1 MLSLI
6 AIVVLALSGQSQTA
20 RPGAQTDAM
29 FALQVAL
36 DRAGFSCGAID
47 GRAGKNTDRA
57 LEAFRKQRGQDPE
70 PVAEPTTRYHI
81 AEDDVAGPFQQT
93 IPADLVEQSK
103 LPALAYTSAA
113 EALAERFHTTSEVL
127 RKLNPTAKFTAG
139 ETILVPNVEPF
150 VLPTDADQA
159 AARAEAKAIMEA
171 SKPKPT
177 GTAGR
182 TSASQQ
188 PQTTASVVQKEPV
201 VVTVSKSSS
210 SLTVARPDGS
220 IVLFAPVTTG
230 SEHDPLPTGQWKV
243 NAVQF
248 NPAFRYNP
256 DLFWDAD
263 PSHSKALIKPG
274 PNNPV
279 GVVWIDLSKEHYGL
293 HGSPE
298 PSKIGHTQS
307 HGCVRLT
314 NWDATRLAK
323 LVAPGT
329 QVIFTE

>member
-1 MLSLI
+1 MMLL
-6 AIVVLALSGQSQTA
+6 
-20 RPGAQTDAM
+20 
-29 FALQVAL
+29 
-36 DRAGFSCGAID
+36 
-47 GRAGKNTDRA
+47 
-57 LEAFRKQRGQDPE
+57 
-70 PVAEPTTRYHI
+70 
-81 AEDDVAGPFQQT
+81 GPFQQT
-93 IPADLVEQSK
+93 IQQIQWNNRSCRPSLTRR
-103 LPALAYTSAA
+103 LPKRSRSGFTRRARS
-113 EALAERFHTTSEVL
+113 FGSS
-127 RKLNPTAKFTAG
+127 NPTAKFTAG

-171 SKPKPT
+171 SKPVA

-220 IVLFAPVTTG
+220 IVLFAPVTTEANAIRCRPASG
-230 SEHDPLPTGQWKV
+230 RSTPCNSIPRSATTPTCSGTRPV
-243 NAVQF
+243 
-248 NPAFRYNP
+248 
-256 DLFWDAD
+256 
-263 PSHSKALIKPG
+263 ALESAHQARAARLAWCG
-274 PNNPV
+274 
-279 GVVWIDLSKEHYGL
+279 IDLSKEHYGL

>member
-1 MLSLI
+1 M
-6 AIVVLALSGQSQTA
+6 
-20 RPGAQTDAM
+20 
-29 FALQVAL
+29 
-36 DRAGFSCGAID
+36 
-47 GRAGKNTDRA
+47 
-57 LEAFRKQRGQDPE
+57 
-70 PVAEPTTRYHI
+70 
-81 AEDDVAGPFQQT
+81 
-93 IPADLVEQSK
+93 EQSK

-177 GTAGR
+177 TAGR

-220 IVLFAPVTTG
+220 I
-230 SEHDPLPTGQWKV
+230 SSS
-243 NAVQF
+243 
-248 NPAFRYNP
+248 R
-256 DLFWDAD
+256 
-263 PSHSKALIKPG
+263 
-274 PNNPV
+274 
-279 GVVWIDLSKEHYGL
+279 
-293 HGSPE
+293 
-298 PSKIGHTQS
+298 
-307 HGCVRLT
+307 R
-314 NWDATRLAK
+314 
-323 LVAPGT
+323 
-329 QVIFTE
+329 